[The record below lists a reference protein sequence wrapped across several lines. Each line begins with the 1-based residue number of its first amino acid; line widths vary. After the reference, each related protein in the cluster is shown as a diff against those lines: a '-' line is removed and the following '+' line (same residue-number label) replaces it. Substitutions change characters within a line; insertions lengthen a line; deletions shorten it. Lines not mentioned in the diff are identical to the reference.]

1 MILTFD
7 MDWAPDFVVEDIIK
21 RLTRH
26 HVKATWFVTN
36 ASESLEHLR
45 KLPELFELGIHPN
58 FSEHSSHGSSIE
70 EVLTNMTKLV
80 PEAVSTRSHQVF
92 QSGPLLKLLV
102 EHKTILID
110 STLYLPEMPGIRPV
124 KLQFGNCTLI
134 RIPIFWA
141 DDHEMVK
148 PNPSFDLKSLEI
160 KSGLRVLLF
169 HPIHAYL
176 NSETPELYAHLRRKF
191 GSISEWREPDISP
204 YIHEGEGT
212 GTLLDQCIRTLGQS
226 GDSRT
231 LKDLVEFSDE

>member
-7 MDWAPDFVVEDIIK
+7 MDWAPDFVVEDIIT

-26 HVKATWFVTN
+26 NVKATWFITN
-36 ASESLEHLR
+36 ASQSLERLR

-58 FSEHSSHGSSIE
+58 FSENSSHGSSIE

-80 PEAVSTRSHQVF
+80 PEAVSTRSHRVF
-92 QSGPLLKLLV
+92 QSGPLLELLV

-110 STLYLPEMPGIRPV
+110 STLYLPAMPDIRPV
-124 KLQFGNCTLI
+124 KLQFGEGTLI

-141 DDHEMVK
+141 DDHEIVK
-148 PNPSFDLKSLEI
+148 PNPSFDIESLEV

-176 NSETPELYAHLRRKF
+176 NSGTPELYAHLRRKF
-191 GSISEWREPDISP
+191 GSISEWRESDISP
-204 YIHEGEGT
+204 YINEGKGA
-212 GTLLDQCIRTLGQS
+212 GTLLDKCIQKLGQS

-231 LKDLVEFSDE
+231 LKDLVEFSD